1 MRKEKALVALLRDLV
16 DLLADEAARN
26 PEFGARVDQVLEAI
40 PGRRKAKQRKSR
52 PKRHEAAAP
61 DVHAEWHARG
71 EKGFRLWLR
80 DQPIPT
86 IRAVIR
92 AQDLDP
98 TRRTVK
104 WKEAEKLAGFVAD
117 GLRARLSRGSAFI
130 STTST
135 GGPDKMHSDDF
146 NWESQPGV
154 RSGRR
159 I

>member
-1 MRKEKALVALLRDLV
+1 MRKEKALVALLRDLI

-26 PEFGARVDQVLEAI
+26 PEFGARIEQLLEAI
-40 PGRRKAKQRKSR
+40 PDRRRKAKQRKAS
-52 PKRHEAAAP
+52 PKQHEAGP
-61 DVHAEWHARG
+61 DVHAEWSARG
-71 EKGFRLWLR
+71 ENGFRLWLR

-104 WKEAEKLAGFVAD
+104 WKDAEKLAGFVAD

-130 STTST
+130 SAHQQRQFPQD
-135 GGPDKMHSDDF
+135 GG
-146 NWESQPGV
+146 
-154 RSGRR
+154 
-159 I
+159 